1 MRRFLLGGLIAL
13 VLVLVALPALLGR
26 LSGVHA
32 IAEQS
37 PPVKTGSS
45 DHLPIRV
52 FFPGTRKIETLTL
65 SDYLKGVVA
74 AEMEPDFETEAL
86 KAQMVVART
95 YALRRMQPFV
105 PAGKGGCPDH
115 AGADICADPRTGQA
129 YISKDDLT
137 AKMGAAAAN
146 QLWKRLDKV
155 QIETDGQVVRWKGEL
170 IDPLYHSVSGTK
182 TEDSGSYYAQS
193 MPYLK
198 SVDDHW
204 GDDSPRLKKTYRFT
218 AEELAKKL
226 FPGKQPQA
234 VPAMASVMKTGKPP
248 VQVLAYTESGRVKTV
263 KINDVTLTG
272 REFREKLDLQSTNFT
287 VAVEQGQVV
296 VNTVGYGHGVGMSQW
311 GANGMALA
319 GKSYTD
325 ILKYYYTGVEVTSVF
340 ED

>member
-1 MRRFLLGGLIAL
+1 MRRYLIGALIAL
-13 VLVLVALPALLGR
+13 VLVLVALPAVLGR
-26 LSGVHA
+26 LSGAHA

-37 PPVKTGSS
+37 VPVKSGGS

-52 FFPGTRKIETLTL
+52 YFPGTRTVETLTL
-65 SDYLKGVVA
+65 ADYLKGVVA

-95 YALRRMQPFV
+95 YALRRMQPFA
-105 PAGKGGCPDH
+105 PAGKGGCPDNP
-115 AGADICADPRTGQA
+115 GADICADPRTGQA
-129 YISKDDLT
+129 YSSKDDVT
-137 AKMGAAAAN
+137 AKMGAAAAG

-155 QIETDGQVVRWKGEL
+155 QAETDGQVVRWKGEL

-182 TEDSGSYYAQS
+182 TEDSGAYYQQS
-193 MPYLK
+193 VPYLK

-204 GDDSPRLKKTYRFT
+204 GDDSPRLKKTYRFSP
-218 AEELAKKL
+218 EEFAKKL
-226 FPGKQPQA
+226 FAGKPAQA
-234 VPAMASVMKTGKPP
+234 VPAMASTIKAGKAPI
-248 VQVLAYTESGRVKTV
+248 QVVAYTESGRVKSV
-263 KINDVTLTG
+263 KVNDVTLTG

-287 VAVEQGQVV
+287 VSVQQGQVV
-296 VNTVGYGHGVGMSQW
+296 VNTIGYGHGVGMSQW

-325 ILKYYYTGVEVTSVF
+325 ILRYYYTGVEVTSVF